1 MALISKKFL
10 FVVMTVVGSITVI
23 GKLIV
28 YIFAF
33 KVEERFVD
41 KLSDFADTH
50 LKLFIDFDKLSRADS
65 EIRFIHQQDKLSIF
79 I

>member
-1 MALISKKFL
+1 MVI
-10 FVVMTVVGSITVI
+10 TVVGSITVI
-23 GKLIV
+23 GILIV

-65 EIRFIHQQDKLSIF
+65 EI
-79 I
+79 